1 MGLDIL
7 DQTLADLIY
16 HRVLPQADGG
26 DKAVVGDN
34 GHWDGGINH
43 RFFLILALG
52 YRHVH
57 DDQRLVIL
65 RLDTGAFLLVQ
76 RRAHK
81 VLLQSQNIH

>member
-57 DDQRLVIL
+57 DDQRQVIH
-65 RLDTGAFLLVQ
+65 RLSLSIQYITFQ
-76 RRAHK
+76 RLKSKTQPTSPA
-81 VLLQSQNIH
+81 